1 VLEAAGL
8 VVGLFVGLEFGKFGA
23 RGCLAPIIGVKS
35 TLLGIKSTSSIS
47 SRPSKK
53 GLKSVAVPI
62 AVPVAVPIAVPVAV
76 PMAVPVALPTAL
88 PTALPRARGAES
100 AAAGNYAAVAESV
113 AAGNYAASAESVA
126 AGNYAAVAESVAAG
140 NCAAAGD
147 YVIVGDDYIGRAS
160 ILSSRALTGC
170 VENLRA
176 GSAHKVVEFNGL

>member
-8 VVGLFVGLEFGKFGA
+8 VVGLFVGLEFGEFGA
-23 RGCLAPIIGVKS
+23 RGCLAPIIGAKS
-35 TLLGIKSTSSIS
+35 TLLGTKSTSSIS

-53 GLKSVAVPI
+53 GLKSIAVPI

-88 PTALPRARGAES
+88 PAALPGARGAESAAAGNCAAVVESVAAGNCAAAAESAAAGNYAAAAES
-100 AAAGNYAAVAESV
+100 AAAGNYAAV
-113 AAGNYAASAESVA
+113 
-126 AGNYAAVAESVAAG
+126 
-140 NCAAAGD
+140 GD
-147 YVIVGDDYIGRAS
+147 YVIIGNDCVGRAS
-160 ILSSRALTGC
+160 ILSSRALAGC